1 MGYLYTQI
9 ARFWETA
16 VLGVGEHLAMSV
28 GGIFFFGF
36 PVVFSLG
43 AYIFAIL
50 AVTGTSFWIAIPSAL
65 AGSLVIGF
73 LFALMYRKLSN
84 DSFAV
89 FTLASVMAFDALVR
103 SWDSLTGGVLGIAG
117 VPKPSF
123 ISNLLTLIVLQ
134 GIVAVTFLILE
145 YFILKSPFGRSL
157 QAHKESKTFLNS
169 LGRNADAVG
178 SLIVI
183 LASLASAVAG
193 IIAIWRI
200 QFLDPTFGGIPILLQ
215 ILTISILAV
224 KPKVRWIAV
233 STLIIV
239 ILPEVLRFFP
249 FPSSIVG
256 HLRLLFYSGLLIIL
270 VNRLSSGYTSQKR
283 FV

>member
-16 VLGVGEHLAMSV
+16 ILGVGEHLTMSV
-28 GGIFFFGF
+28 AGIFFFGF
-36 PVVFSLG
+36 PVTFSLG

-50 AVTGTSFWIAIPSAL
+50 AKGGVSLSVSVLAAL
-65 AGSLVIGF
+65 AGSLIMGF
-73 LFALMYRKLSN
+73 LFSVLYRKLSN

-89 FTLASVMAFDALVR
+89 FTLASVMAFDALLH

-117 VPKPSF
+117 VPKPGF
-123 ISNLLTLIVLQ
+123 ITGLLELIILQ
-134 GIVAVTFLILE
+134 GVVALAFLTLE
-145 YFILKSPFGRSL
+145 YFILKSSFGRSL
-157 QAHKESKTFLNS
+157 QAHKESKIFLSS
-169 LGRNADAVG
+169 LGRNADTIG
-178 SLIVI
+178 SFAII
-183 LASLASAVAG
+183 LCSLASAAAG
-193 IIAIWRI
+193 ILAVWRI
-200 QFLDPTFGGIPILLQ
+200 QFLDPTFGGIPVLLQ

-233 STLIIV
+233 SAFAV
-239 ILPEVLRFFP
+239 VVLPEILRFFP
-249 FPSSIVG
+249 FPSSVIG